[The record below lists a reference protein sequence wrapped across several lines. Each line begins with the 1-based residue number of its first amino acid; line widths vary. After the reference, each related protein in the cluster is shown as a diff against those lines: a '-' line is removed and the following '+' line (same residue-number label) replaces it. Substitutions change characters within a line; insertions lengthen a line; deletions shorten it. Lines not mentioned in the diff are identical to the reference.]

1 MRHHHRPVLKV
12 RARAL
17 ASLLAAAGLLLAGA
31 TAPAASARTRSVPSR
46 HVFVAPYGDDGASGT
61 LHHPLATIQRAV
73 GRVRMGGVVEI
84 RGGVYGQRFALRD
97 ARHVTV
103 EPYRGERVILD
114 GSHLT
119 VPDRRSGMVLID
131 GSSDVTVAGLDITGY
146 QTTSMQATPI
156 GIYVHGGDRGV
167 VLRDDHIHDMGND
180 NRTPGNFDTNALGIA
195 VYGDSASQPSRDR
208 VIAGNTVDHMATGA
222 SETRTANGNGD
233 HWRVF
238 GNHVYDDNNIGI
250 DAIGYEPTVT
260 GRYRYTDRDRAR
272 HGVIADNVIH
282 HIYSSDNPAYRLSY
296 KGRSFWCN
304 CADGI
309 YVDGG
314 THIVIERNSVDQ
326 ADIGIEV
333 ASEHTRGAAD
343 HVDVRDNF
351 VWDSKATGIS
361 TGGYCD
367 GHADCGGGGL
377 ARSGQGVTTGQA
389 FDNTF
394 TNNTL
399 YDNNTLHNGSPQF
412 LIQYYAHNNRIE
424 NNIIVAGPDQRQEI
438 GTVPRA
444 AQDGRDTGNVIDDNL
459 YYATD
464 GGSQHIS
471 FGWRGTTYP
480 SFRSYRQHVGQ
491 DGHSRFA
498 DPELVSLPLRN
509 LHLRAGSPAIG
520 AGAVLSSGLT
530 GRWDIDHQPRRRD
543 STIDIGADEFWPMGG

>member
-1 MRHHHRPVLKV
+1 M
-12 RARAL
+12 L
-17 ASLLAAAGLLLAGA
+17 ASLLIATGLVLAGSVATAAGTARAAQPRGA
-31 TAPAASARTRSVPSR
+31 QSRAVHDR

-61 LHHPLATIQRAV
+61 LRHPLATIQRAV
-73 GRVRMGGVVEI
+73 DRVRSGGVVDI
-84 RGGVYGQRFALRD
+84 RGGVYGQRFALQH

-103 EPYRGERVILD
+103 EPYHRQRVILD
-114 GSHLT
+114 GGHLV
-119 VPDRRSGMVLID
+119 VPDTQSGMVLIAN
-131 GSSDVTVAGLDITGY
+131 SSDVTVQGLDITGY
-146 QTTSMQATPI
+146 RTTSMKATPV
-156 GIYVHGGDRGV
+156 GIYVRGGDRSV
-167 VLRDDHIHDMGND
+167 VLRDNHVHDMGND
-180 NRTPGNFDTNALGIA
+180 NPTLGDFDSNALGIA
-195 VYGDSASQPSRDR
+195 VYGDSAAHPIRDLL
-208 VIAGNTVDHMATGA
+208 IANDTVDHMVTGA
-222 SETRTANGNGD
+222 SETITLNGNVD
-233 HWRVF
+233 HWRVV

-250 DAIGYEPTVT
+250 DAIGYEPTVS

-272 HGVIADNVIH
+272 HGVIADNVVH

-351 VWDSKATGIS
+351 VSDTKATGIS

-367 GHADCGGGGL
+367 GHTDCGGGGL
-377 ARSGQGVTTGQA
+377 ARSGPAVTTGQA

-412 LIQYYAHNNRIE
+412 LIQYYAHDNRIE
-424 NNIIVAGPDQRQEI
+424 NNIIIAGPHQHQDL

-444 AQDGRDTGNVIDDNL
+444 ARDGRDNGNVVDDNL
-459 YYATD
+459 YYAT
-464 GGSQHIS
+464 GAGPQHTG

-480 SFRSYRQHVGQ
+480 SFSSYRDHVDQ
-491 DGHSRFA
+491 DAHSRFA
-498 DPELVSLPLRN
+498 DPELVSLSRRN

-520 AGAVLSSGLT
+520 AGAVLSSGLA
-530 GRWDIDHQPRRRD
+530 GRWDIDHQPRHRD
-543 STIDIGADEFWPMGG
+543 GAIDIGADEYWPTGG